1 MTTVEFHGLTLATD
15 PGRVWTPRPTTE
27 ALVEA
32 ALARIGEAPVRVADV
47 GTGSGAV
54 AVAIAVSAPG
64 AEVWASDTSPLAIA
78 LAQKNAALHNVKVQ
92 VLEGALLDPL
102 PGSFDLIVANLPYL
116 AEDEP
121 DERYAGEPAE
131 AVYAPGDGLGLYRL
145 LVAAAPARL
154 SPGGTLLVQLHG
166 RVVEPLEI

>member
-1 MTTVEFHGLTLATD
+1 
-15 PGRVWTPRPTTE
+15 
-27 ALVEA
+27 
-32 ALARIGEAPVRVADV
+32 
-47 GTGSGAV
+47 
-54 AVAIAVSAPG
+54 
-64 AEVWASDTSPLAIA
+64 VWASDTSLLAIA

-145 LVAAAPARL
+145 LVATAPARL

-166 RVVEPLEI
+166 RVVSPLET